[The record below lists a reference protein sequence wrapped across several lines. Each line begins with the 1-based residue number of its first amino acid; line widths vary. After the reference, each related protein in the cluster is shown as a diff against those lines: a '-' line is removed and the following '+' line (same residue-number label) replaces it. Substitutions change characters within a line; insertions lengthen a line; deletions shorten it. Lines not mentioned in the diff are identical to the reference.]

1 MPTRLA
7 TLAYRPA
14 TLRRVALA
22 AVFLCLAALP
32 VVLMFDPDEDW
43 ELRDTSPLVFVALGI
58 PALLFLLA
66 ASRELVALFR
76 RPHLLLSLT
85 GAEARVSRGLLP
97 YGFLLPAQRMVEY
110 AFAWPELAGIEV
122 ARRSLGKFSVA
133 TGLMLTTTRGP
144 ILIRSGQFSLGPK
157 ALSASILDYL
167 AAEPGRRTAADV
179 VPFQQLRWRAP
190 HSHPFE
196 ADRPWL
202 PWTAL
207 AGAIVLSITSWVLS
221 RQNGE
226 WVAWPMVPV
235 PVLVFIGV
243 AMAAANRVCAR
254 TRHVELGSAG
264 VRIGRDRAGSVLVAW
279 EDIALVRP
287 HLSRRLLRRGP
298 AVTALEIRRNSGK
311 PLWVR
316 RNGATGA
323 ALLYEFL
330 EPDSAAASA
339 ALVLASRGEEIEAS
353 AVAAGLT
360 PRP

>member
-110 AFAWPELAGIEV
+110 TFAWPELAGIEV

-133 TGLMLTTTRGP
+133 TGLMLTTPRGP

-167 AAEPGRRTAADV
+167 AAEPGRRTADDV

-207 AGAIVLSITSWVLS
+207 AAAIGLSITSWV
-221 RQNGE
+221 
-226 WVAWPMVPV
+226 
-235 PVLVFIGV
+235 
-243 AMAAANRVCAR
+243 
-254 TRHVELGSAG
+254 
-264 VRIGRDRAGSVLVAW
+264 
-279 EDIALVRP
+279 
-287 HLSRRLLRRGP
+287 LSRRLLRRGP

-311 PLWVR
+311 PLWIR

-339 ALVLASRGEEIEAS
+339 ALVLASRGEEIEAA